1 MAGPGWPPPGEVPR
15 ARSSRDSL
23 LGSFHSLPCLLA
35 GPRPKGTAPGLIS
48 LSPLVPSPT
57 SEDGPSPDR
66 AQPGQLGGRGST
78 PGGSPRGVAP
88 PLGLSSTWFSAPDS
102 SADSTSESRSEAW
115 GRTVRNSAPCASRV
129 FSTHGEVGSLMVELG
144 SLAELNGVSL
154 FVDECHVAGAVAGAE
169 GQCPDPRAAPRSPTP
184 PPTSSAACRPP
195 CSRREHGSGS
205 SSTRSRESG
214 VGGGA
219 RVPDAE

>member
-1 MAGPGWPPPGEVPR
+1 
-15 ARSSRDSL
+15 
-23 LGSFHSLPCLLA
+23 
-35 GPRPKGTAPGLIS
+35 
-48 LSPLVPSPT
+48 
-57 SEDGPSPDR
+57 
-66 AQPGQLGGRGST
+66 
-78 PGGSPRGVAP
+78 
-88 PLGLSSTWFSAPDS
+88 
-102 SADSTSESRSEAW
+102 
-115 GRTVRNSAPCASRV
+115 
-129 FSTHGEVGSLMVELG
+129 MVELG

-214 VGGGA
+214 VGGGPESPTLSDDGDSGQSFLVPAAGCRSAWFCELADLMKGSSRLRTLAEPDETSDCESGAHSPA
-219 RVPDAE
+219 RRETGKEDTAAEMERRCRLRAD